1 MIDQNIIILVL
12 LLISVLVSFY
22 ALYLSL
28 ENNRKIKI
36 FKTELLNFSKN
47 DIKLNSTQEK
57 CVLQP
62 NLEDK

>member
-36 FKTELLNFSKN
+36 FKGELLNFSKN
-47 DIKLNSTQEK
+47 
-57 CVLQP
+57 
-62 NLEDK
+62 